1 MKYYGVGAIAL
12 LVGLGACAKNPS
24 PLGVI
29 NTPMIK
35 YKTEKVVAATSNIPK
50 WYKKLPI
57 KDNAIYS
64 VGSSSS
70 PDLQLSVDMATLNAK
85 YTLADRING
94 KLDGM
99 MKTFMTRLGTDEDV
113 SATTMSEVEK
123 VVKNVIAS
131 VDVAGYNPKE
141 IEVFPSGTQF
151 RAFVLLEYSD
161 AEARKIIMN
170 RMMKDRLVYSKIK
183 STNAFKELQNEVNKS
198 KKEDQNSSMSN
209 IEKEVNKITEKKT
222 RVIKTPKLNT
232 ITSKML

>member
-1 MKYYGVGAIAL
+1 MKYYGVSAIAL
-12 LVGLGACAKNPS
+12 MVGLGACAKNPN
-24 PLGVI
+24 PTAIL

-99 MKTFMTRLGTDEDV
+99 MKTFITRLGTDEDI

-123 VVKNVIAS
+123 VTKNVIAS
-131 VDVAGYNPKE
+131 VDVAGYSPKE
-141 IEVFPSGTQF
+141 VEVYPNGTQF

-161 AEARKIIMN
+161 TEARKIIMN
-170 RMMKDRLVYSKIK
+170 RMMKDKLVYSKIK
-183 STNAFKELQNEVNKS
+183 STNAFKELKNEVSKS
-198 KKEDQNSSMSN
+198 KKEDEASSISN
-209 IEKEVNKITEKKT
+209 IVKEIDKVSNVTVKKITKD
-222 RVIKTPKLNT
+222 
-232 ITSKML
+232 MM

>member
-1 MKYYGVGAIAL
+1 MKYYGVSAIAL
-12 LVGLGACAKNPS
+12 MVGLGACAKNPN
-24 PLGVI
+24 PTAILD
-29 NTPMIK
+29 TPMIK
-35 YKTEKVVAATSNIPK
+35 YKSEKVVAATSNIPK
-50 WYKKLPI
+50 WYKKLPK

-99 MKTFMTRLGTDEDV
+99 MKTFMTRLGTDEDI

-141 IEVFPSGTQF
+141 IEVYPSGTQF

-183 STNAFKELQNEVNKS
+183 STNAFKDLQNEVNKS
-198 KKEDQNSSMSN
+198 KKEDEASSLSN
-209 IEKEVNKITEKKT
+209 IEKEIGKITKENTK
-222 RVIKTPKLNT
+222 VIKNRKPKI
-232 ITSKML
+232 ITSEML

>member
-1 MKYYGVGAIAL
+1 MKYYGVSAIAL
-12 LVGLGACAKNPS
+12 MVGLGACAKNPN
-24 PLGVI
+24 PTAILD
-29 NTPMIK
+29 TPMIK
-35 YKTEKVVAATSNIPK
+35 YKSEKVVAATSNIPK
-50 WYKKLPI
+50 WYKKLPK

-161 AEARKIIMN
+161 TEARKIIMN
-170 RMMKDRLVYSKIK
+170 RMMKDKLVYSKIR
-183 STNAFKELQNEVNKS
+183 STNAFKELKEEVKGS
-198 KKEDQNSSMSN
+198 KKEDESKSISN
-209 IEKEVNKITEKKT
+209 IVTKKITKD
-222 RVIKTPKLNT
+222 
-232 ITSKML
+232 MM

>member
-12 LVGLGACAKNPS
+12 LIGLGACAKNPS

-35 YKTEKVVAATSNIPK
+35 YKTEKVAAATSNIPK

-94 KLDGM
+94 KLDAM
-99 MKTFMTRLGTDEDV
+99 MKTFITRLGTDEDI

-123 VVKNVIAS
+123 VTKNVIAS
-131 VDVAGYNPKE
+131 VDVAGYSPKE
-141 IEVFPSGTQF
+141 VAVFPNGTQF

-170 RMMKDRLVYSKIK
+170 RMMKDKLVYSKIK
-183 STNAFKELQNEVNKS
+183 STNAFKELKNEVNKS
-198 KKEDQNSSMSN
+198 KKEDEASSISN
-209 IEKEVNKITEKKT
+209 IVKEIDKVSNVVTKKITKD
-222 RVIKTPKLNT
+222 
-232 ITSKML
+232 MM

>member
-1 MKYYGVGAIAL
+1 M
-12 LVGLGACAKNPS
+12 VGLGACAKNPN
-24 PLGVI
+24 PTAILD
-29 NTPMIK
+29 TPMIK
-35 YKTEKVVAATSNIPK
+35 YKSEKVVAATSNIPK
-50 WYKKLPI
+50 WYKKLPK

-183 STNAFKELQNEVNKS
+183 STNAFKDLQNEVNKS
-198 KKEDQNSSMSN
+198 KKEDEASSLSN
-209 IEKEVNKITEKKT
+209 IEKEIGKITKENTK
-222 RVIKTPKLNT
+222 VIKNRKSKI
-232 ITSKML
+232 ITSEML

>member
-1 MKYYGVGAIAL
+1 MKYYGIGAIAL
-12 LVGLGACAKNPS
+12 MVGLGACAKDPNPTAI
-24 PLGVI
+24 L

-35 YKTEKVVAATSNIPK
+35 YKTEKVAAATSTIPK
-50 WYKKLPI
+50 WYKTLPK

-99 MKTFMTRLGTDEDV
+99 MKTFMTRLGTDEDI

-161 AEARKIIMN
+161 TEARKIIMN

>member
-1 MKYYGVGAIAL
+1 MKYYGVSAIAL
-12 LVGLGACAKNPS
+12 LVGLSACAKNPS

-35 YKTEKVVAATSNIPK
+35 YKTEKVVAAASNIPK

-99 MKTFMTRLGTDEDV
+99 MKTFMTRLGTDEDI

-161 AEARKIIMN
+161 TEARKIIMN

-222 RVIKTPKLNT
+222 RVIKTPKLNI

>member
-1 MKYYGVGAIAL
+1 MKYYGIGAIAL
-12 LVGLGACAKNPS
+12 MVGLGACAKNPK
-24 PLGVI
+24 PTAIL

-35 YKTEKVVAATSNIPK
+35 YKTEKVAAATSNIPK
-50 WYKKLPI
+50 WYKKLPK

-85 YTLADRING
+85 YTLADRLNG

-141 IEVFPSGTQF
+141 IEVYASGTQF

-170 RMMKDRLVYSKIK
+170 RMMKDKLVYSKIR
-183 STNAFKELQNEVNKS
+183 STNAFQDLKKEVEKS
-198 KKEDQNSSMSN
+198 KKED
-209 IEKEVNKITEKKT
+209 EKTSLSGMLNKTEVKTPIVKKITKD
-222 RVIKTPKLNT
+222 I
-232 ITSKML
+232 M

>member
-1 MKYYGVGAIAL
+1 MKYYGVSAIAL

-35 YKTEKVVAATSNIPK
+35 YKTEKVAAATSNIPK
-50 WYKKLPI
+50 WYKSLPI

-99 MKTFMTRLGTDEDV
+99 MKTFMTRLGTDEDI

-161 AEARKIIMN
+161 TEARKIIMN
-170 RMMKDRLVYSKIK
+170 RMMKDKLVYSKIK
-183 STNAFKELQNEVNKS
+183 STNAFKELNKEVNKS
-198 KKEDQNSSMSN
+198 KNEEESSSLSN
-209 IEKEVNKITEKKT
+209 ITKEIDKVSNVVTKKITKD
-222 RVIKTPKLNT
+222 
-232 ITSKML
+232 MM

>member
-1 MKYYGVGAIAL
+1 MKYYGVSAIAL
-12 LVGLGACAKNPS
+12 MVGLGACAKNPN
-24 PLGVI
+24 PTAILD
-29 NTPMIK
+29 TPMIK

-50 WYKKLPI
+50 WYKKLPK

-183 STNAFKELQNEVNKS
+183 STNAFKDLQNEVNKS
-198 KKEDQNSSMSN
+198 KKEDEASSLSN
-209 IEKEVNKITEKKT
+209 IEKEIGKITKENTK
-222 RVIKTPKLNT
+222 VIKNRKSKI
-232 ITSKML
+232 ITSEML